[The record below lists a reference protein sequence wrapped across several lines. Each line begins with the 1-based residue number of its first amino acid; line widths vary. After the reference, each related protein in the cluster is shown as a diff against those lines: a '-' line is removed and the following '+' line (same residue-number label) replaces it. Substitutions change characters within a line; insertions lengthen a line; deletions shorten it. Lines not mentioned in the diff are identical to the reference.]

1 MPDVNLRHI
10 TFQNITLLSCKGSS
24 TRVPLWEDI
33 REDVIKEG
41 KGGLCLSLNMSLLA
55 ILQAM
60 GARAYSIPANYV
72 ATRSRGVH
80 LVTVFHLC
88 KNEDACCSAQN
99 HTLSRPKRLCTSR
112 VRKNELE
119 EIKSLPKSSL
129 YLGDVGC
136 GYPTLRAVN
145 LSEDL
150 DKVLVDC
157 GLEYR
162 FIRKGRHYIRLHR
175 AGDEVPEGEE
185 VRLISLV
192 HFDYGIIHLLFKFIK
207 LEYTCII
214 RVGVSCFI

>member
-1 MPDVNLRHI
+1 M
-10 TFQNITLLSCKGSS
+10 LSCEGSS

-33 REDVIKEG
+33 REDVIREG
-41 KGGLCLSLNMSLLA
+41 KGGLCLSLNVSLLA
-55 ILQAM
+55 VLQAV
-60 GARAYSIPANYV
+60 GVRAYSIPANYV
-72 ATRSRGVH
+72 ATGGRGVH

-88 KNEDACCSAQN
+88 KNEDACCSAQI
-99 HTLSRPKRLCTSR
+99 HTLTRPKRLCTSR
-112 VRKNELE
+112 VRKNGQRNELE

-150 DKVLVDC
+150 DRVLVNC

-162 FIRKGRHYIRLHR
+162 FIRKGRQYIRLHR

-185 VRLISLV
+185 VRFITVVPL
-192 HFDYGIIHLLFKFIK
+192 DNGIIHLLSLTSLSLSTLAL
-207 LEYTCII
+207 LELL
-214 RVGVSCFI
+214 